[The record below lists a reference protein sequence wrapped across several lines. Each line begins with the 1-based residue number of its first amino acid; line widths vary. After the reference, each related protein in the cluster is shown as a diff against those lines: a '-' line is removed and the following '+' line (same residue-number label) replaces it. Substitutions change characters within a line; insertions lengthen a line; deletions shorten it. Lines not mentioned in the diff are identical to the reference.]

1 MENNILT
8 TLTKEQ
14 KDYISIKTVSKN
26 TTLHREGEKC
36 EMISIVV
43 SGEIKISSYSFEGEE
58 LIYNVL
64 KSNEIFGNNL
74 IFSDEPFYKGDV
86 VATKES
92 VIASI
97 KRENLLKILQSN
109 KEFLMLYLNI
119 HSNFSKRLN
128 STIKLLSFNKAEER
142 FIFYLHENNNVIQ
155 IKSIAALASILHLQR
170 ETLSR
175 IISKLEKENV
185 IKRSPYQIKLITNR

>member
-14 KDYISIKTVSKN
+14 KDYISIKTISKN
-26 TTLHREGEKC
+26 TTLFREGEKC

-64 KSNEIFGNNL
+64 KSDEIFGNNL

-86 VATKES
+86 VTTKES

>member
-26 TTLHREGEKC
+26 TTLFREGEKC

-86 VATKES
+86 IATKES

-119 HSNFSKRLN
+119 HSNFSKKLN

>member
-14 KDYISIKTVSKN
+14 KNYISIKTVSKN
-26 TTLHREGEKC
+26 TTLFREGENC
-36 EMISIVV
+36 EMISMVV

-119 HSNFSKRLN
+119 HSNFSKKLN

-155 IKSIAALASILHLQR
+155 IKSIVALASILHLQR